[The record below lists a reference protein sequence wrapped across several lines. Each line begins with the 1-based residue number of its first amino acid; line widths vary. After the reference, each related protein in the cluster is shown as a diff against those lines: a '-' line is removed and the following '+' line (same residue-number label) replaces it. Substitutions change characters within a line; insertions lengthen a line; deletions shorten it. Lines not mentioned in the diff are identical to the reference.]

1 MYAQINHKVDRTVNN
16 SCNYCVSFWLRSSS
30 LDHSRQMITLMLTE
44 KCLRHF
50 PIKQTIRRTVF
61 QLMYDICLPLFVYMC
76 VIISLG
82 ILFSY
87 KWFKNAPHISYLFIV
102 KRLLYAK
109 LNLSKMLIK
118 RMQFEVI
125 SMSFSP

>member
-1 MYAQINHKVDRTVNN
+1 
-16 SCNYCVSFWLRSSS
+16 
-30 LDHSRQMITLMLTE
+30 MLTE
-44 KCLRHF
+44 ECLLHF
-50 PIKQTIRRTVF
+50 PLKQTIRQTVF

-76 VIISLG
+76 VIISSG

-87 KWFKNAPHISYLFIV
+87 NWFKNAPHISYLFIV

-118 RMQFEVI
+118 RMWFEMI
-125 SMSFSP
+125 PMSFSP

>member
-1 MYAQINHKVDRTVNN
+1 
-16 SCNYCVSFWLRSSS
+16 
-30 LDHSRQMITLMLTE
+30 MLTE
-44 KCLRHF
+44 ECLLHF
-50 PIKQTIRRTVF
+50 PLKQTIPQTVF

-102 KRLLYAK
+102 KRLFYAK

-125 SMSFSP
+125 PMSFSP